1 MIGKSKISNII
12 HEKVVAPQ
20 QATAA
25 IAVAALVIGIIA
37 LSIAIKGGK

>member
-1 MIGKSKISNII
+1 MIGMGKFKAAI

-25 IAVAALVIGIIA
+25 LAVAALIIGIVA